1 MKKKSKK
8 PSKKKTDNVH
18 QSLAVLKQMIL
29 NLEQQI
35 KELNIKVDQLRYF
48 QPYIPK
54 DNNPPSI
61 TWPNNPQSPLSP
73 QSPPPNHPQP
83 YVVWRNNQSPST
95 QQLSGGIRECK
106 AQFYNH
112 NSDIG
117 WDAIDKGLQ

>member
-1 MKKKSKK
+1 MKKKNKK

-35 KELNIKVDQLRYF
+35 KELNAKVDQLRYF

-73 QSPPPNHPQP
+73 TSPPPNHPQP
-83 YVVWRNNQSPST
+83 YVVWCNNRSPST
-95 QQLSGGIRECK
+95 QQLSGGIKDCK
-106 AQFYNH
+106 HQFYNH
-112 NSDIG
+112 NSDID

>member
-1 MKKKSKK
+1 MKKKKSIKRK
-8 PSKKKTDNVH
+8 SKTDSVH
-18 QSLAVLKQMIL
+18 ESLAVMKQMIL

-35 KELNIKVDQLRYF
+35 KELNTKVDQLRYF
-48 QPYIPK
+48 QPYIPR

-73 QSPPPNHPQP
+73 TSPPPNHPQP
-83 YVVWRNNQSPST
+83 YVVWCNKSSDQK
-95 QQLSGGIRECK
+95 LSALKECK
-106 AQFYNH
+106 DQFYNH